1 MLSDLPLAW
10 TPLILN
16 IGSIQVLYLLLH
28 SKAPIIWPSSKKTLK
43 TAYSERR
50 FFCCL
55 EHVSH
60 VKPPNLSP
68 TLHHQQQHNAI
79 GKFIR
84 SAKVSISNAFAYFSI
99 LKLTYATLM

>member
-50 FFCCL
+50 FFAAL
-55 EHVSH
+55 
-60 VKPPNLSP
+60 NMYLMLSP
-68 TLHHQQQHNAI
+68 LIYHPPYHEQQQQHY
-79 GKFIR
+79 
-84 SAKVSISNAFAYFSI
+84 SSIY
-99 LKLTYATLM
+99 